1 MFVDLVNV
9 ELESGKGGDGIVA
22 FRREKYVP
30 KGGPSGGDG
39 GRGGHVIIEGHEGL
53 STLLDIRYKKKF
65 IAEDGI
71 NGQNKKR
78 HGRNGEDLI
87 IKVPLGTQVRNED
100 GALIADIIHQGQQV
114 PVVYGG
120 RGGRGNVKFV
130 TAHNTAPKIAEKGE
144 PGRVLPVTMELK
156 LLADVG
162 LIGLP
167 SAGKSTLISVISAV
181 KPKIA
186 AYPFTTLVPNLG
198 MVQAPDGKN
207 FVVADMP
214 GLIEGA
220 SEGSGLGYQFLRH
233 IERTRVLVHVVDM
246 APMDGTSPVDS
257 VKVILDELK
266 AYNPDLLNLPRLIAA
281 NKMDLPEAE
290 DNLKALK
297 EAYPDMAIF
306 PISAYQKE
314 NLEPLLFETSKY
326 LEQAKQVPKDDDYY
340 YYKYEESLDIPF
352 ELERADDGVYEVY
365 GGELERIFKMTV
377 FEQDQ
382 AVRRFSRQLKRLGVD
397 QALRD
402 HGVQNG
408 DTVRICGAEFDFKD

>member
-1 MFVDLVNV
+1 MFVDLVQV

-39 GRGGHVIIEGHEGL
+39 GRGGHIILEGDEGL
-53 STLLDIRYKKKF
+53 STLLDIRYKKRFK
-65 IAEDGI
+65 AEDGV

-78 HGRNGEDLI
+78 HGRNGEDTI
-87 IKVPLGTQVRNED
+87 IRVPLGTQVRNAD
-100 GALIADIIHQGQQV
+100 GALIADLVHQGQQV

-130 TAHNTAPKIAEKGE
+130 TAHNTAPKIAENGE
-144 PGRVLPVTMELK
+144 PGKVLDVTMELK

-167 SAGKSTLISVISAV
+167 SAGKSTLISVISAA

-186 AYPFTTLVPNLG
+186 AYPFTTLIPNLG
-198 MVQAPDGKN
+198 MVQAPDGKS

-214 GLIEGA
+214 GLIKGA
-220 SEGSGLGYQFLRH
+220 SSGSGLGYQFLRH
-233 IERTRVLVHVVDM
+233 IERTRVLIHVVDM
-246 APMDGTSPVDS
+246 APTDGIDPVTA
-257 VKVILDELK
+257 VQVIRDELA
-266 AYNPDLLNLPRLIAA
+266 AYNPNLLNLPTVIAA
-281 NKMDLPEAE
+281 NKMDLPGS
-290 DNLKALK
+290 DDHLKALQA
-297 EAYPDMAIF
+297 AYPDTEIF
-306 PISAYQKE
+306 PISAWRKD
-314 NLEPLLFETSKY
+314 NLDGLLFRTSE
-326 LEQAKQVPKDDDYY
+326 LLTHAKEMPKDDDYY
-340 YYKYEESLDIPF
+340 YYKYEESLDTPF
-352 ELERADDGVYEVY
+352 EISRADDGVYEVY

-402 HGVQNG
+402 KGVKNG
-408 DTVRICGAEFDFKD
+408 DTVRICGADFDFKD